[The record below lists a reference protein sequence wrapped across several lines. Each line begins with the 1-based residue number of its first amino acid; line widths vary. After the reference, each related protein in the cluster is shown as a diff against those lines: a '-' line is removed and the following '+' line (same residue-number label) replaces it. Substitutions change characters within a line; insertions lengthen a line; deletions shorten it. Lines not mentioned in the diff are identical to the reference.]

1 MSNYKQ
7 MKDELV
13 IRFTTREI
21 TADEYRRLDDDLS
34 NRMEDDLVCFVCFV
48 YKWYEWRII
57 SNVLYGWY
65 YVWFVACCNI
75 WMIIEY
81 IYLSRAEVLNIF
93 YCWLLLFTTYIL

>member
-1 MSNYKQ
+1 MNIMSNYKQ

-48 YKWYEWRII
+48 YK
-57 SNVLYGWY
+57 
-65 YVWFVACCNI
+65 
-75 WMIIEY
+75 
-81 IYLSRAEVLNIF
+81 
-93 YCWLLLFTTYIL
+93 